1 MDLMGD
7 LLSIQLS
14 QVQGL
19 PKDGPG
25 DVNLIFFMT
34 GTINIQALCKK
45 LLKIKGKEKRC
56 NFLKT
61 KTFINLFFLSEFSC
75 KNTNIKLA

>member
-19 PKDGPG
+19 PHDGRG
-25 DVNLIFFMT
+25 DVNLKFFMA
-34 GTINIQALCKK
+34 GSINIQALYKK

-61 KTFINLFFLSEFSC
+61 KTFISFF
-75 KNTNIKLA
+75 K

>member
-14 QVQGL
+14 QVGGL
-19 PKDGPG
+19 PHDGRG
-25 DVNLIFFMT
+25 DVNLKFFMA
-34 GTINIQALCKK
+34 GTINIQALYKK

-61 KTFINLFFLSEFSC
+61 KTFISFF
-75 KNTNIKLA
+75 K

>member
-19 PKDGPG
+19 PHDGSG
-25 DVNLIFFMT
+25 NVNLKFL
-34 GTINIQALCKK
+34 GSINIQALYKK

-61 KTFINLFFLSEFSC
+61 KTFISFF
-75 KNTNIKLA
+75 K

>member
-19 PKDGPG
+19 SHDGRV
-25 DVNLIFFMT
+25 DVNLKFFMA
-34 GTINIQALCKK
+34 GTINIQALYKK

-61 KTFINLFFLSEFSC
+61 KTFISFF
-75 KNTNIKLA
+75 K

>member
-14 QVQGL
+14 QVRGL
-19 PKDGPG
+19 PHDGRG
-25 DVNLIFFMT
+25 DVNLKFFMA

-61 KTFINLFFLSEFSC
+61 KTFTNLFF
-75 KNTNIKLA
+75 K

>member
-19 PKDGPG
+19 PHDGRG
-25 DVNLIFFMT
+25 DVNLKFFMAES
-34 GTINIQALCKK
+34 INIQALYIRNC
-45 LLKIKGKEKRC
+45 
-56 NFLKT
+56 
-61 KTFINLFFLSEFSC
+61 
-75 KNTNIKLA
+75 